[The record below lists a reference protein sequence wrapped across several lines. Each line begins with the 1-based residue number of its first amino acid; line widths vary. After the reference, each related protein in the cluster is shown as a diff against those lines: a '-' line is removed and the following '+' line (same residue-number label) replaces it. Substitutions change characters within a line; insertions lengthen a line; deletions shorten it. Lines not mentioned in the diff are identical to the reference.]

1 MGRTIQARLHFPGLR
16 HLYLAQALLAVVAE
30 AVLVLLR
37 PLVAVVVAVPSLLV
51 FRSTGHTHRA
61 IPSLSRLVLE
71 ARRLA
76 VAVQRR
82 QLAALVLAQRAVD
95 TAVPAQRLAR
105 LFLARQAV
113 AQVPRRLWQA
123 PQVQA
128 RRMGLAV
135 ALVPARAVRRMQA
148 EAAAVILPLVLRH
161 RVPLVERAGTLQAA
175 LALVQELNR
184 SAEAAAVTRQAVR
197 LAVQARARAEAVPP
211 QAARHLRIAVAVAVV
226 AGARHRQGVQAG
238 ADCSTFLC
246 RSFAAPPCIQSPLA
260 TRLCT
265 KAVLCINGDFS

>member
-1 MGRTIQARLHFPGLR
+1 VR

-37 PLVAVVVAVPSLLV
+37 PLVAAVVAVPSLLV

-71 ARRLA
+71 ARRL
-76 VAVQRR
+76 VVEVQRR
-82 QLAALVLAQRAVD
+82 QLAALVLARRAVD

-105 LFLARQAV
+105 LFPARQAV
-113 AQVPRRLWQA
+113 AQVPRRLRQA

-135 ALVPARAVRRMQA
+135 ALVPARALRRMQA

-161 RVPLVERAGTLQAA
+161 RVPPVVRAATLPAA
-175 LALVQELNR
+175 SALVQELNR
-184 SAEAAAVTRQAVR
+184 SAEAEAGTQRAVR
-197 LAVQARARAEAVPP
+197 LVAQARARAEAVLS
-211 QAARHLRIAVAVAVV
+211 QVTRHQQIPVVVVVV

-238 ADCSTFLC
+238 ADCSTSLC
-246 RSFAAPPCIQSPLA
+246 RLFAALPCIQSPSA
-260 TRLCT
+260 TRLCI
-265 KAVLCINGDFS
+265 KAVLCINGAFS